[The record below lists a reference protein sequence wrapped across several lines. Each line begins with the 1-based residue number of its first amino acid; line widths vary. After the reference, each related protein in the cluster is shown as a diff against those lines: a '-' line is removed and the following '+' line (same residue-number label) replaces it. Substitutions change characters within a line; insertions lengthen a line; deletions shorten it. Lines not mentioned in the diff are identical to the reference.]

1 MAHLATTRLLEE
13 LTSTITLIDV
23 GARWGVVSPWN
34 EFGSK
39 GRIICFEADAE
50 ECERLNKLKDNEATI
65 YVPLALADHDRGVTL
80 NITDGVGCSSIYLPK
95 RILYNEYPGLAIMR
109 PIRTVTCP
117 STTLDHYCEQNHI
130 TSIDAMK
137 LDTQGSELDVLKAAT
152 GILETVSLI
161 DIEVE
166 FNELYEGQPLFCDVD
181 GFLRS
186 RGFVLWRINN
196 LAHYSNGLV
205 EGANSGIL
213 IASEPGS
220 FQTIEQDNGQ
230 LFWAQAHYVRREF
243 VPTEPEAELE
253 TEQALKAAILV
264 GQYGHWDLSL
274 EILRKCG
281 DPKLFGLL
289 ESMIKPCDPQ
299 MPVSDQLTRAHAEI
313 AELRQ
318 KNAELQA
325 SHAKQV
331 EESLRWFE
339 ATVGGGSG
347 VALSSGRAG
356 GAQERHSKPIWRS
369 MWRLRHRK
377 TAIAL
382 ARQAAR
388 QKKWELAVRHYRDAV
403 DQAPRSAAL
412 WLQYGHAL
420 KEAGKLETSERA
432 YRHALE
438 CDNRMADTYL
448 QLGHLL
454 GLQNRHIEAGE
465 SYIRALRLAP
475 RLQEALHSLQALG
488 WASDDIDRAVHQP
501 SSEVLAGSKNEHNVA

>member
-1 MAHLATTRLLEE
+1 MTHLATKSLLQE
-13 LTSTITLIDV
+13 LTSTITLVDV
-23 GARWGVVSPWN
+23 GARWGVVSHWN
-34 EFGSK
+34 ELGSK

-50 ECERLNKLKDNEATI
+50 ECDRLNNLKENETAT
-65 YVPLALADHDRGVTL
+65 YVPFALADHDRGVTL
-80 NITDGVGCSSIYLPK
+80 NITEGVGCSSIYPPK
-95 RILYNEYPGLAIMR
+95 RILYDEYPALAIMR
-109 PIRTVTCP
+109 PVRTVFCL
-117 STTLDHYCEQNHI
+117 STTLDQYCEENNI
-130 TSIDAMK
+130 TVVDAIK
-137 LDTQGSELDVLKAAT
+137 LDTQGSELDVLQAAT
-152 GILETVSLI
+152 RILKTVSLI
-161 DIEVE
+161 DIELE

-186 RGFVLWRINN
+186 HGFVLWRMNT
-196 LAHYSNGLV
+196 LAHYSDGLV
-205 EGANSGIL
+205 EGANSGIV

-243 VPTEPEAELE
+243 VPTEPEAELD

-289 ESMIKPCDPQ
+289 KSMIKPCDPQ
-299 MPVSDQLTRAHAEI
+299 MPVSDQLIRAHAEI
-313 AELRQ
+313 AQLRQ

-347 VALSSGRAG
+347 VDLSSGRAG
-356 GAQERHSKPIWRS
+356 GAQERHSQPVWRS

-382 ARQAAR
+382 ARHAAR
-388 QKKWELAVRHYRDAV
+388 QKNGSSLFVITV
-403 DQAPRSAAL
+403 TRSIKRLVARL
-412 WLQYGHAL
+412 YGF
-420 KEAGKLETSERA
+420 
-432 YRHALE
+432 
-438 CDNRMADTYL
+438 N
-448 QLGHLL
+448 LGT
-454 GLQNRHIEAGE
+454 
-465 SYIRALRLAP
+465 P
-475 RLQEALHSLQALG
+475 
-488 WASDDIDRAVHQP
+488 
-501 SSEVLAGSKNEHNVA
+501 